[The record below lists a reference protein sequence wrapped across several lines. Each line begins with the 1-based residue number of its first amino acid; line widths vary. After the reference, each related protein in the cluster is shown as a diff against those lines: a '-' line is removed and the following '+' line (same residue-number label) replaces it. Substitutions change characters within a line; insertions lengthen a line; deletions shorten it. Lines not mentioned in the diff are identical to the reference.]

1 MDING
6 YIEQFTKN
14 AVHKLDSEAINV
26 CIKYA
31 TNLMNKGLPII
42 YDLKHLS
49 YQTKYEAS
57 FLYLC
62 INFKNKVYR
71 QFKIKKRNGSDRN
84 ISEPLPNLKNIQTWI
99 KTNIL
104 EKLSVHKVAK
114 AFRKN
119 QSIKNNAYFHKNQ
132 GTVLALDIK
141 DFFNNIN
148 GKTVYLLFR
157 RCGYSRRVS
166 NILKEL
172 CTFNDCLPQGAPT
185 SPIISNLIFAAIDN
199 RIYKFTRKE
208 NLYYTR
214 YADDITISGNDV
226 KIKKVISFISMVLKE
241 NNFELNQ
248 DKIKV
253 MRKNSCQ
260 LVTGIVSNNSVLNA
274 PKYKIKDLRKEIY
287 YIRKYGL
294 DDHMTH
300 VGIKKAH
307 YIEHLMG
314 VANFILFIN
323 KNNKTAKEA
332 LDFLRELQKQI
343 NYTF

>member
-1 MDING
+1 M
-6 YIEQFTKN
+6 K
-14 AVHKLDSEAINV
+14 
-26 CIKYA
+26 
-31 TNLMNKGLPII
+31 MR
-42 YDLKHLS
+42 
-49 YQTKYEAS
+49 KYEDIKPS
-57 FLYLC
+57 NRT
-62 INFKNKVYR
+62 NFVMVYYHAGR
-71 QFKIKKRNGSDRN
+71 TLTQIETLLKKAYGNSLPVRPRDRLNHLQFKLEQMTARYKQ
-84 ISEPLPNLKNIQTWI
+84 SEN
-99 KTNIL
+99 
-104 EKLSVHKVAK
+104 EM
-114 AFRKN
+114 
-119 QSIKNNAYFHKNQ
+119 
-132 GTVLALDIK
+132 K
-141 DFFNNIN
+141 D
-148 GKTVYLLFR
+148 
-157 RCGYSRRVS
+157 
-166 NILKEL
+166 
-172 CTFNDCLPQGAPT
+172 
-185 SPIISNLIFAAIDN
+185 

-332 LDFLRELQKQI
+332 LNFLRELQKQI